1 MELTSQKIKLAD
13 HELANVRSDWLTSL
27 KLEAKAERLFEL
39 EVLLK
44 GIDRFFNLQNLPLN
58 SEDNPAWAG
67 LNFSDEIAIAG
78 LVYARIAEISR
89 RFLEASERSYYQ
101 FRYYVES
108 ELLGDLARSR
118 VIEHSLSQ
126 KTPEES
132 LMLVYSSFLGLKN
145 LCSELSRL
153 KDARYPLFFHLGNL
167 TSHAIVQSRFFN
179 PITMVEFRPEF
190 DQVANRVVRR
200 AVRRIEDPETRRL
213 ISVVILAF
221 YRLLHYLGFIDQDS
235 EDLSRLKQGLIIF
248 ALINSEARHLISFL
262 EMELKP
268 RMEKSEDEVALG
280 FSQLADAL
288 GFQFSMELRK
298 INQSELVGASKHN
311 QLDPLKTSIENAK
324 GILGNF
330 LMQSIVQMI
339 LTLEPEIEGQE
350 IFPDFTSKK
359 KQSAKLREELAV
371 FKTLMDKFEEITEST
386 VEGASLKNFIKY
398 LLIQKSYI
406 KYMEK
411 HTVSLIRYGDLI
423 EFRKY
428 FAKINAIG
436 SEDLHRMDKLEE
448 FKMESK
454 FFKIFLETT
463 LGHICQRAELSRE
476 PLDEKRIQ
484 ARLKMFVA
492 KGMAAFDSRAEAA
505 SRPRSTNQESGIRN

>member
-1 MELTSQKIKLAD
+1 MELISQEIKLAD
-13 HELANVRSDWLTSL
+13 HELAKTRSKWLDML
-27 KLEAKAERLFEL
+27 KLEGKAEKLFEL

-58 SEDNPAWAG
+58 SEDTPIR
-67 LNFSDEIAIAG
+67 LNFTDEISIACLG
-78 LVYARIAEISR
+78 FARITEISR

-132 LMLVYSSFLGLKN
+132 LMLIYSSFLGLKN

-153 KDARYPLFFHLGNL
+153 KEVRYPLFFHLGSL
-167 TSHAIVQSRFFN
+167 TSHAIVQSKFFN

-190 DQVANRVVRR
+190 DQVANRVVKR
-200 AVRRIEDPETRRL
+200 AVRGIADQATRHS

-221 YRLLHYLGFIDQDS
+221 YRLLHYLGFIDQTSD
-235 EDLSRLKQGLIIF
+235 DNARLKQSLIIF
-248 ALINSEARHLISFL
+248 ALINSEARHLIGFL
-262 EMELKP
+262 EMDLRP
-268 RMEKSEDEVALG
+268 QLEKHKNEVAQE

-288 GFQFSMELRK
+288 GFQFNMELRK
-298 INQSELVGASKHN
+298 INNAELVGASKRN
-311 QLDPLKTSIENAK
+311 ELDPLKTAVDNSK
-324 GILGNF
+324 GVLGNF
-330 LMQSIVQMI
+330 LMQSVVQMVQALDPDI
-339 LTLEPEIEGQE
+339 KGEE
-350 IFPDFTSKK
+350 IFPDFISRRQ
-359 KQSAKLREELAV
+359 QSNKLREELAV
-371 FKTLMDKFEEITEST
+371 FKTLMDKFEEITESS

-398 LLIQKSYI
+398 LMIQRSYI
-406 KYMEK
+406 KYIEK
-411 HTVSLIRYGDLI
+411 HTAPLIRYGDLV

-428 FAKINAIG
+428 FVKINALTPD
-436 SEDLHRMDKLEE
+436 DLHRMDKLEE

-463 LGHICQRAELSRE
+463 LGHICQRAELQCE

-484 ARLKMFVA
+484 ARLKLFVA
-492 KGMAAFDSRAEAA
+492 RGMLAAEKAE
-505 SRPRSTNQESGIRN
+505 PPKIGQPIGTG